1 MPIGVMKNGTILVVV
16 AIDLPSP
23 RMLGGASKVNHFE
36 FHSYTMTFIQ
46 CVETDKAMTQILVS
60 ADVILPTLLLNMFQE
75 LILAFKVIPF
85 PEILSNNLS
94 LECAYDAKW
103 TGTKCVCDDHQRED
117 VINDQGDHEC

>member
-85 PEILSNNLS
+85 PRNFI
-94 LECAYDAKW
+94 K
-103 TGTKCVCDDHQRED
+103 
-117 VINDQGDHEC
+117 